1 MRMQLHHAK
10 DHQRASGDNA
20 RVKVRALPAVDRRLG
35 SNCTR
40 VHRCGRHCV
49 STEDPRSDHLVRV
62 AAGESDEDSNLQVF
76 CGPCNRT
83 KGAAIEAGA

>member
-1 MRMQLHHAK
+1 MQLHHAK

-20 RVKVRALPAVDRRLG
+20 LVKVRALPAVDRRLV
-35 SNCTR
+35 NNRTR
-40 VHRCGRHCV
+40 VHRCARHCV

-62 AAGESDEDSNLQVF
+62 AAGDSDEDSNLQVF

-83 KGAAIEAGA
+83 VGAAIEVGA